1 MDEITK
7 DEMRERMGNIDL
19 IRDIIFGSKLK
30 EYDSRIDRLE
40 SKLSLLEQEM
50 RDRTEQIKT
59 ESLTELRASVDSV
72 EEKIKSLS
80 FTSQKDNADI
90 RQLIDQSYKSFSSS
104 LESLDKAIVSQ
115 TTSIRK
121 ELSETREK
129 LQEDTQSLQSQIIE
143 ELERRFS
150 MLKDA
155 KVSRNDMADILFELG
170 LRIKKAEFA
179 PKLKE
184 AAQSNG
190 SDEVIFI
197 EASKVSEESQS

>member
-7 DEMRERMGNIDL
+7 DEMRERMGNIDI

-40 SKLSLLEQEM
+40 SKFSLLEQEM

-59 ESLTELRASVDSV
+59 DCLTELRASVDSV

-90 RQLIDQSYKSFSSS
+90 RQLIDHSYKSFSSS
-104 LESLDKAIVSQ
+104 LESLDKTIVSQ

-150 MLKDA
+150 LIKDA

>member
-30 EYDSRIDRLE
+30 EYDSRIERLE
-40 SKLSLLEQEM
+40 SKFSLLEQEM

-59 ESLTELRASVDSV
+59 DCLTELRASVDSV

-104 LESLDKAIVSQ
+104 LESLDKTIVSQ
-115 TTSIRK
+115 TKSIRK
-121 ELSETREK
+121 ELS
-129 LQEDTQSLQSQIIE
+129 
-143 ELERRFS
+143 
-150 MLKDA
+150 
-155 KVSRNDMADILFELG
+155 
-170 LRIKKAEFA
+170 
-179 PKLKE
+179 
-184 AAQSNG
+184 
-190 SDEVIFI
+190 
-197 EASKVSEESQS
+197 